1 MLYWQYS
8 ICACSGNIYYN
19 FFIQFI
25 ILAITNQEKIMAL
38 GLLKRKWFW
47 KLSWKVTLVVIATGY
62 YAHVL
67 YDKAHFQTSASDVIA
82 HDYNALVAPF
92 LNLLGKAEGNS
103 STFYADNKGYA
114 IGYGFNPTQNSR
126 EYNQGILDFAK
137 VDKQTAQTILN
148 ESGKYRNV
156 SNQGK
161 NIPEDLKNV
170 HLSQDEINRM
180 ALYAQHSYEKS
191 FITVLQERMQAGGYA
206 PDKIQKALVEYQNL
220 PDNQK
225 AVLIHMTYK
234 VGEPG
239 LRKYHSFFHD
249 FAIYLDNQTNE
260 NREKVANDFIY
271 HYTSGKKVLLDTRVM
286 KIHHDMFLAKPV
298 YAHNH
303 QDAPVNKEKPLTE
316 QEKYLK
322 ASKEI
327 SEQWT
332 LHSIWQN
339 IVQNYAKA
347 QMNRR
352 NEMNNDNDQNQS
364 VSDDGQQM
372 NSDNNETSVQDN
384 EDNQQVSYQVTRLI
398 EMSKNGQQITT
409 IRIQTNGNSVVNGDD
424 EDDSDNDDE

>member
-1 MLYWQYS
+1 
-8 ICACSGNIYYN
+8 
-19 FFIQFI
+19 
-25 ILAITNQEKIMAL
+25 MAL
-38 GLLKRKWFW
+38 GLLKKKWFW
-47 KLSWKVTLVVIATGY
+47 KLSWKVTLIFMATGY

-67 YDKAHFQTSASDVIA
+67 YDKAHFQASTSDVIA
-82 HDYNALVAPF
+82 HDYNVIVAPF

-137 VDKQTAQTILN
+137 VDTKTAQTILD

-161 NIPEDLKNV
+161 NVPEDLKNV

-191 FITVLQERMQAGGYA
+191 FMTVLQERMQAEGYS
-206 PDKIQKALVEYQNL
+206 PEKIQKAVQEYQNL

-249 FAIYLDNQTNE
+249 FAIYLNNQTNE

-286 KIHHDMFLAKPV
+286 KIHHDMFLEKPV
-298 YAHNH
+298 YAQNH
-303 QDAPVNKEKPLTE
+303 QDDSAKKDKPITLTDS
-316 QEKYLK
+316 EKYLK

-327 SEQWT
+327 SEQWSF
-332 LHSIWQN
+332 HSIWHD
-339 IVQNYAKA
+339 IVQRYAKA
-347 QMNRR
+347 DLNRQ
-352 NEMNNDNDQNQS
+352 NEMNNDQA
-364 VSDDGQQM
+364 VSDDAQQT
-372 NSDNNETSVQDN
+372 NSANNDSSEDTDTTAQDN
-384 EDNQQVSYQVTRLI
+384 DDNQQVTYQVTRLI

-409 IRIQTNGNSVVNGDD
+409 IKIQTSGGNSNVNSDMD
-424 EDDSDNDDE
+424 EEDSDDDN